1 VEDPRIAVAVI
12 AENGGGGSS
21 TAAPMARKVMD
32 AWLLNKYDVIPEPLA
47 RPGRRAA

>member
-1 VEDPRIAVAVI
+1 VAVI

-32 AWLLNKYDVIPEPLA
+32 AWLLNKYDALPEPLPA
-47 RPGRRAA
+47 PDAAPHESE